1 MTASI
6 PELLEQ
12 ALASKVRLH
21 LSCSPEGFPLCFAA
35 KTVGMTEDGEGVT
48 ILPELKAAKLLNG
61 LVSAATPIRASFV
74 TQHGEA
80 CFETRVMRHIKA
92 HWLTETVV
100 VEAGVLAMPDDV
112 KVVERRKNERFRM
125 HDAGGIYA
133 SLQVMLDGERVK
145 IANTI
150 WDISLGGV
158 SFVSPFNK
166 HMLSLKPGRT
176 ALVVLECFGQQ
187 TKIIGRLV
195 QVRRLS
201 QQTLRFGLQFVDPNE
216 AVHTVLENVI
226 AELAHRREV
235 RAHHPAA

>member
-12 ALASKVRLH
+12 ALASHVRLH
-21 LSCSPEGFPLCFAA
+21 MSCSPDGFPLCFAA
-35 KTVGMTEDGEGVT
+35 KPVSVTEDGEGVT
-48 ILPELKAAKLLNG
+48 ILPELKACKLLDR
-61 LVSAATPIRASFV
+61 LVTAATPIRASFT

-80 CFETRVMRHIKA
+80 YFETRMVRHTKA
-92 HWLTETVV
+92 HWLTEQVV
-100 VEAGVLAMPDDV
+100 VEAGVIAMPEDV
-112 KVVERRKNERFRM
+112 KIHERREYERFRM

-133 SLQVMLDGERVK
+133 SMLVLVDGDRVK

-166 HMLSLKPGRT
+166 NMLALKPGRT
-176 ALVVLECFGQQ
+176 SVVVIECFGKQ
-187 TKIIGRLV
+187 TKIVAKLV

-201 QQTLRFGLQFVDPNE
+201 ERTLRFGLHFVNPNE
-216 AVHTVLENVI
+216 EAQTALESVV

-235 RAHHPAA
+235 RHAHPAA

>member
-1 MTASI
+1 M
-6 PELLEQ
+6 
-12 ALASKVRLH
+12 VRH
-21 LSCSPEGFPLCFAA
+21 
-35 KTVGMTEDGEGVT
+35 T
-48 ILPELKAAKLLNG
+48 
-61 LVSAATPIRASFV
+61 
-74 TQHGEA
+74 
-80 CFETRVMRHIKA
+80 KA
-92 HWLTETVV
+92 HWLTEQVV
-100 VEAGVLAMPDDV
+100 VEAGVIAMPEDV
-112 KVVERRKNERFRM
+112 KVHERRQYERFRM
-125 HDAGGIYA
+125 HDAGGLYA
-133 SLQVMLDGERVK
+133 SMLVLVDGERVK

-166 HMLSLKPGRT
+166 NMLAMKPGRT

-235 RAHHPAA
+235 RHSHPTA

>member
-1 MTASI
+1 MTAST

-12 ALASKVRLH
+12 ALASHVRLH
-21 LSCSPEGFPLCFAA
+21 MSCSPDGFPLCFAA
-35 KTVGMTEDGEGVT
+35 KPVAVTEDGGGVT
-48 ILPELKAAKLLNG
+48 ILPELKAAKLLDQ
-61 LVSAATPIRASFV
+61 LVSAATPIRASFA

-80 CFETRVMRHIKA
+80 FFETRILRHIKA

-100 VEAGVLAMPDDV
+100 VEAGVIALPEDV
-112 KVVERRKNERFRM
+112 KVHERRQSARFRM

-133 SLQVMLDGERVK
+133 SLMVMLDGERVK

-166 HMLSLKPGRT
+166 NMLAMKPGRT
-176 ALVVLECFGQQ
+176 ALVVLDCFGQQ
-187 TKIIGRLV
+187 TKIIAKLV

-216 AVHTVLENVI
+216 ATHTVLENVV
-226 AELAHRREV
+226 AELAHRREI
-235 RAHHPAA
+235 RKAQHAA

>member
-21 LSCSPEGFPLCFAA
+21 MSCSPEGFPLCFAA
-35 KTVGMTEDGEGVT
+35 KTVAVTEDGEGVT
-48 ILPELKAAKLLNG
+48 ILPELKATKLLDR
-61 LVSAATPIRASFV
+61 LVSGATPIRASFT

-80 CFETRVMRHIKA
+80 FFETRVMRHIKA
-92 HWLTETVV
+92 HWLTETMV
-100 VEAGVLAMPDDV
+100 VEAGVIAMPDGV
-112 KVVERRKNERFRM
+112 NVVERRNNERFRM

-133 SLQVMLDGERVK
+133 SLMVMLDGERVK

-158 SFVSPFNK
+158 SFVAPFNK
-166 HMLSLKPGRT
+166 NMLSLKPGRT
-176 ALVVLECFGQQ
+176 ALIVLDCFGQQ
-187 TKIIGRLV
+187 TKIIARLV

-216 AVHTVLENVI
+216 EAQTALESVV

>member
-35 KTVGMTEDGEGVT
+35 KAVGVTEDGGGVT
-48 ILPELKAAKLLNG
+48 ILPELKACKLLDR
-61 LVSAATPIRASFV
+61 LTSAATPIRASFV

-80 CFETRVMRHIKA
+80 FFETRVIRHTKA
-92 HWLTETVV
+92 HWLTEQVV
-100 VEAGVLAMPDDV
+100 VEAGVIAMPEGV
-112 KVVERRKNERFRM
+112 NVHERRQAERFRM

-133 SLQVMLDGERVK
+133 SLLIMLDGERVK

-158 SFVSPFNK
+158 SFVAPFNK
-166 HMLSLKPGRT
+166 NMLALKPGRT
-176 ALVVLECFGQQ
+176 ALVVLDCFGQQ
-187 TKIIGRLV
+187 TKIIGKLV

-216 AVHTVLENVI
+216 AVHTTLENVI

-235 RAHHPAA
+235 RHAHPAA